1 MASITHTYHNELQSR
16 DLLAPDD
23 PSRITAQS
31 AVLQEIPIAQKF
43 DDPRSLLL
51 SPITEE
57 QLQLALRASKNGTA
71 TGLDRIPY
79 ELWRLLH
86 DTHLAQ
92 HKINKPSFNILK
104 CLWIVYNNIQLHG
117 TDPNLDFSIGWMCPI
132 YKKKDRTR
140 IENYRPITLLNTDYK
155 LMTKTLATQ
164 LTSHAGQLL
173 HPDQTGFIP
182 NRSIFDPIRLAET
195 VCSYGDYV
203 EENGAIV
210 ALDQEKAYDK
220 IDHTYLLDTLR
231 TFQLPDLFTNTIQTL
246 YDHARTNGVLSDPY
260 PVTRGVRQGDPLS
273 CLLFNLAIE
282 PLAASLRNSPDL
294 EGFPIPG
301 AATNVVVNLY
311 ADDTTVYLSESDR
324 YDTLEYILTRWCRT
338 SGAKFNVEKTEVI
351 PIGTKQHRE

>member
-1 MASITHTYHNELQSR
+1 
-16 DLLAPDD
+16 
-23 PSRITAQS
+23 
-31 AVLQEIPIAQKF
+31 
-43 DDPRSLLL
+43 
-51 SPITEE
+51 
-57 QLQLALRASKNGTA
+57 
-71 TGLDRIPY
+71 
-79 ELWRLLH
+79 
-86 DTHLAQ
+86 
-92 HKINKPSFNILK
+92 
-104 CLWIVYNNIQLHG
+104 
-117 TDPNLDFSIGWMCPI
+117 MCPI

-195 VCSYGDYV
+195 MCSYGDYM

-220 IDHTYLLDTLR
+220 IDHAYLLDTLR
-231 TFQLPDLFTNTIQTL
+231 TFQLPNLFTNTIQTL
-246 YDHARTNGVLSDPY
+246 YDHARTKIAINGVLSDPY

-273 CLLFNLAIE
+273 CLFFNLAIE

-301 AATNVVVNLY
+301 AATNDIVNLY

-324 YDTLEYILTRWCRT
+324 YDTLEYILTRWCRA

-351 PIGTKQHRE
+351 PTGTKQHRE